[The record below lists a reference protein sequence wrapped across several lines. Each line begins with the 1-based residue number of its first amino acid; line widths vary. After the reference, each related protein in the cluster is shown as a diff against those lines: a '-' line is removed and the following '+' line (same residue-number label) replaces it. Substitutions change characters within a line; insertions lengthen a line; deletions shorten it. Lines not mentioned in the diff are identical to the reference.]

1 MSRCTF
7 CEACE
12 RWHYK
17 TSRQE
22 VKHLKFKKKEKEPFI
37 FRDNTFA
44 IPNEG
49 FRRVKF
55 RFWNE
60 KLEQINQKGNLKH
73 SGV

>member
-22 VKHLKFKKKEKEPFI
+22 VKHLKFKKKEIEPFI

-49 FRRVKF
+49 FRRVK
-55 RFWNE
+55 RE
-60 KLEQINQKGNLKH
+60 T
-73 SGV
+73 